1 MRRVSDRPLDGAAA
15 GPPHGR
21 CPRAGSPSF
30 RAPAV
35 TIPMSVRLARQVRS
49 LWQRAVAFLRRK
61 VLFRYRLVLITL
73 VALAVGIGVGAVWG
87 PPGWF
92 PPSAVILTV
101 LAGGLL
107 LKRKSLAF
115 LLAVVAAVLLFTGFA
130 LDFGHVGPGLL
141 VTIGVTAVVA
151 YLLSGVRERLGMQ
164 GLSGEKMLLE
174 LRDRLRD
181 QGRLP
186 DLPQGWGATAVL
198 RQAGG
203 SSFGGDFV
211 VSRRHGDQLEIAV
224 VDVSGKGVD
233 AGTRALLLSG
243 AFSGL
248 LSAVPSSEFLTHC
261 NDHLTRTALGEGFVT
276 AVHLSL
282 DLVTGDYLITSAGHP
297 PAVHFDRGTGAWSAT
312 EAKGVVLG
320 VIPGMTFAPVEGRL
334 RPGGAI
340 MLYTDGLIETPGE
353 DLDSGVDRLLGVSS
367 RLVAAGFGT
376 GAEEV
381 VDTLSEG
388 KNDDIA
394 LVVIWRS

>member
-1 MRRVSDRPLDGAAA
+1 M
-15 GPPHGR
+15 
-21 CPRAGSPSF
+21 
-30 RAPAV
+30 
-35 TIPMSVRLARQVRS
+35 
-49 LWQRAVAFLRRK
+49 LRRK

-73 VALAVGIGVGAVWG
+73 VVLAVGIGIGAVWG

-115 LLAVVAAVLLFTGFA
+115 LLVVVAAVLLFTAFA
-130 LDFGHVGPGLL
+130 LDFGQVGPGLL
-141 VTIGVTAVVA
+141 VTIGVTAVLA
-151 YLLSGVRERLGMQ
+151 YLLSGVRERLGVQ

-174 LRDRLRD
+174 LRDRLRA

-186 DLPQGWGATAVL
+186 DMPEGWGSTAIL
-198 RQAGG
+198 QQAGG

-211 VSRRHGDQLEIAV
+211 VSMRHDHRLDLAV

-243 AFSGL
+243 AFGGL
-248 LSAVPSSEFLTHC
+248 ISAVPSADFLAHC
-261 NDHLTRTALGEGFVT
+261 NDYLMRTAVGEGFVT
-276 AVHLSL
+276 AVHLSI
-282 DLVTGDYLITSAGHP
+282 DLNTGDYLITSAGHP
-297 PAVHFDRGTGAWSAT
+297 PAVQFDSGAGNWSTT

-320 VIPGMTFAPVEGRL
+320 VIPEMTYTPVKGRL
-334 RPGGAI
+334 RRGDAI

-353 DLDSGVDRLLGVSS
+353 DLDAGVDRLLGVAEQ
-367 RLVAAGFGT
+367 LVTRGFGA
-376 GAEEV
+376 GAHEV
-381 VDTLSEG
+381 VDTLSKD
-388 KNDDIA
+388 KNDDCA

>member
-1 MRRVSDRPLDGAAA
+1 MNASPTAKISRRL
-15 GPPHGR
+15 
-21 CPRAGSPSF
+21 
-30 RAPAV
+30 
-35 TIPMSVRLARQVRS
+35 RS
-49 LWQRAVAFLRRK
+49 LWQRGVAFLRRK

-73 VALAVGIGVGAVWG
+73 VLLAVGIGVGAVWG
-87 PPGWF
+87 PAGWF

-115 LLAVVAAVLLFTGFA
+115 LLAVVASVLLFTAFA
-130 LDFGHVGPGLL
+130 LDFGQVGPGLL
-141 VTIGVTAVVA
+141 VTIGVTAVLA
-151 YLLSGVRERLGMQ
+151 YLLSGVRERLGVQ

-174 LRDRLRD
+174 LRDRLRT

-186 DLPQGWGATAVL
+186 ELPGGWGATAVL

-211 VSRRHGDQLEIAV
+211 VSRLHRDRLDLAV

-243 AFSGL
+243 AFSGM
-248 LSAVPSSEFLTHC
+248 LSAVPSDEFLAYC
-261 NDHLTRTALGEGFVT
+261 NDHLIRTAEGEGFVT

-282 DLVTGDYLITSAGHP
+282 DLGTGAYRITSAGHP
-297 PAVHFDRGTGAWSAT
+297 PAVQFDNGAGQWSSN

-320 VIPGMTFAPVEGRL
+320 VIPEMTYTPVEGRL
-334 RPGGAI
+334 RPGDAL
-340 MLYTDGLIETPGE
+340 MLYTDGLIERPGE
-353 DLDSGVDRLLGVSS
+353 DLDAGVDRLLGAAEG
-367 RLVAAGFGT
+367 LVAEGFEK
-376 GAEEV
+376 GARRV
-381 VDTLSEG
+381 VDTLAQGES
-388 KNDDIA
+388 DDTA

>member
-1 MRRVSDRPLDGAAA
+1 MTT
-15 GPPHGR
+15 
-21 CPRAGSPSF
+21 
-30 RAPAV
+30 PA
-35 TIPMSVRLARQVRS
+35 TVRLARHARS
-49 LWQRAVAFLRRK
+49 QWQRAVALLRRK

-115 LLAVVAAVLLFTGFA
+115 LLVVVAAVLLFTGFA
-130 LDFGHVGPGLL
+130 LDFGHIGPGLL
-141 VTIGVTAVVA
+141 VTIGVTAVLA
-151 YLLSGVRERLGMQ
+151 YLLSGVRERLGVQ

-186 DLPQGWGATAVL
+186 ELPEGWGATAIL

-211 VSRRHGDQLEIAV
+211 VSMRHGDRLEVAV

-248 LSAVPSSEFLTHC
+248 LSAVSSSEFLTHC

-282 DLVTGDYLITSAGHP
+282 DLTTGDYLITSAGHP
-297 PAVHFDRGTGAWSAT
+297 PAVQFDRGTGEWSPT

-320 VIPGMTFAPVEGRL
+320 VVPGMTYTPVEGRL
-334 RPGGAI
+334 RPGDAL

-353 DLDSGVDRLLGVSS
+353 DLDAGVDRLLGVAD
-367 RLVAAGFGT
+367 RLVTTGFDT
-376 GAEEV
+376 GAAHI
-381 VDTLSEG
+381 VDTMSED

-394 LVVIWRS
+394 LVVIWRP